1 LFRADAARPFLVR
14 RRQTMAG
21 TKPAKAD
28 IVIRENADGGW
39 SVCQDDRELLSP
51 GSGLHLTD
59 RERAAETADDV
70 ARYEKVALWE
80 QTGKDAYRL
89 ICDYR
94 QPAAA
99 S

>member
-1 LFRADAARPFLVR
+1 
-14 RRQTMAG
+14 MAG
-21 TKPAKAD
+21 TKPAKGD
-28 IVIRENADGGW
+28 VVLRETADGGW
-39 SVCQDDRELLSP
+39 SVHQDDRQLLSP

-80 QTGKDAYRL
+80 EDGKDSYKL
-89 ICDYR
+89 LQDYR
-94 QPAAA
+94 QRTTA